1 MTTLM
6 DLEPIGRLLNLVD
19 NNKMEYNRLLSYPYL
34 IDIKL
39 LYELLSHKY
48 HKISLI

>member
-1 MTTLM
+1 M

-19 NNKMEYNRLLSYPYL
+19 NNKMEYNRLLSYLYL

-39 LYELLSHKY
+39 LYELLPHIY
-48 HKISLI
+48 HKI